1 MEQINFKEKTISL
14 IRGDKMDIS
23 DIFMI
28 ILIIIPLLLLV
39 YGFYNYFKSKN
50 QLKNANTEL
59 NRFIELLKNLNEDE
73 LK

>member
-1 MEQINFKEKTISL
+1 
-14 IRGDKMDIS
+14 MDIS

-59 NRFIELLKNLNEDE
+59 NRFVELLKNLNEDE